1 MAWTAHEAQ
10 AQGGVTMS
18 EFVFLFRSS
27 EADRRAAMG
36 TPERAQ
42 RAIQA
47 WTAWMRDLQAKGHL
61 KERGRPLETT
71 GKVVRKKGMTD
82 GPYAETKDI
91 VLGFII
97 VEASDLAQACALA
110 EGCPF
115 VAGEGVVEVRP
126 VDAARAMER

>member
-1 MAWTAHEAQ
+1 
-10 AQGGVTMS
+10 MS

-27 EADRRAAMG
+27 EADRRQAMG

-42 RAIQA
+42 RAIKA
-47 WTAWMRDLQAKGHL
+47 WTAWMHDLEARGQL
-61 KERGRPLETT
+61 KERGRPLETG
-71 GKVVRKKGMTD
+71 GKVVRNKGTTD

-97 VEASDLAQACALA
+97 VEARDLAEACALA

-115 VAGEGVVEVRP
+115 IAGEGAVEVRP
-126 VDAARAMER
+126 VDPVRAADR

>member
-1 MAWTAHEAQ
+1 
-10 AQGGVTMS
+10 MS

-47 WTAWMRDLQAKGHL
+47 WTVWMRDLEARGHL
-61 KERGRPLETT
+61 KERGRPLETS
-71 GKVVRKKGMTD
+71 GRVVRKKGTTD
-82 GPYAETKDI
+82 GPYAETKDL

-97 VEASDLAQACALA
+97 VEARDLAQACTLA

-115 VAGEGVVEVRP
+115 VAGEGAVEVRP
-126 VDAARAMER
+126 VDPVRAVER